1 MLEQLEK
8 NISFVQS
15 LGGWNILYLP
25 SPLLKFPHREKVTSR
40 TVNPRALQLLDP

>member
-8 NISFVQS
+8 NIPFVQS

-25 SPLLKFPHREKVTSR
+25 SPLLKCPHREKV
-40 TVNPRALQLLDP
+40 LLEL